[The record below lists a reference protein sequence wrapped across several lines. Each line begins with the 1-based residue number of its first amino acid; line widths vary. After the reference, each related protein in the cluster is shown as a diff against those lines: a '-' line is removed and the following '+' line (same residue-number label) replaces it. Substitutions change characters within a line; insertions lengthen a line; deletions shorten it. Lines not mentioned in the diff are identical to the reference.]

1 MLPESVE
8 HVETPTAQP
17 HYLTQGDR
25 QLFTWHHPAKPNVRR
40 GAGVV
45 LCAPIGSEY
54 ICAYRAWRILAERLA
69 GVGFDVFRFD
79 YEGTGDSAGYPEE
92 PDRLQAWLCNIQCV
106 LTEAHRVTGSKE
118 VTLIGLRIGATLALE
133 AAAAR
138 GGVARLVLWS
148 PFRSGRSYVRELKA
162 FASISQKDYV
172 TQDGADILA
181 AGYILPA
188 AIARA
193 LEGLDLNSLSTAP
206 APNVLLLEH
215 DNRSPDPAI
224 RQRLECLGSRV
235 QSVRPSGTATMLEQ
249 AALSKV
255 PDAAID
261 AITSWLAAWPSPG
274 RLSASVRENRSA
286 NASLADGPHY
296 QERGVRFGPADRLF
310 GILSTP
316 KSVSAAPAVILLNTG
331 IEYRVGPHRLYVPLA
346 RELAARGHVVF
357 RYDLGGL
364 GDSAPPPGAA
374 ENVVYPDHAVDDA
387 REAIALIRKLAPGR
401 RVILAGLC
409 SGAWHAFCAAKDGLH
424 VDGIVSVNPPL
435 YLRDGGEKTTR
446 NPEYQQIGFY
456 RRAMHDPAKWRRVLR
471 GRSAYRNFVR
481 FAGSY
486 VRWKASSWLGAASR
500 GRLLD
505 GLARDLNFIS
515 ARGITSLFVF
525 SRGDTGLEYFR
536 IQGEPA
542 LRRRH
547 VRNRIRHIVVDGA
560 GHTFS
565 PPAAQQS
572 LREVLID
579 FAVRLDP
586 SRRSHD
592 MSCKVR
598 QP

>member
-409 SGAWHAFCAAKDGLH
+409 SGAWHAFCAAKDGLQ

>member
-1 MLPESVE
+1 MLLESAE
-8 HVETPTAQP
+8 YVETPTAQP
-17 HYLTQGDR
+17 HYLTQGGR
-25 QLFTWHHPAKPNVRR
+25 QLFTWHHPARPGARR
-40 GAGVV
+40 GAGIV

-69 GVGFDVFRFD
+69 GIGFDVFRFD
-79 YEGTGDSAGYPEE
+79 YEGTGDSAGDPEE
-92 PDRLQAWLCNIQCV
+92 PDRLQAWLRNIECV
-106 LTEAHRVTGSKE
+106 VTEAQRVTGSNE
-118 VTLIGLRIGATLALE
+118 VALIGLRIGATLALE
-133 AAAAR
+133 AAAAH
-138 GGVARLVLWS
+138 GGVERLVLWS

-162 FASISQKDYV
+162 FASISHKDYV
-172 TQDGADILA
+172 THEGADILA

-193 LEGLDLNSLSTAP
+193 LEKLDLNSLSTAP
-206 APNVLLLEH
+206 SRNVLLLEH
-215 DNRSPDPAI
+215 DNRSSDPTI

-235 QSVRPSGTATMLEQ
+235 QCVRPTGTATMLEQ

-261 AITSWLAAWPSPG
+261 AIASWFADWPSPG
-274 RLSASVRENRSA
+274 SSTAGAGEERCDTT
-286 NASLADGPHY
+286 SLAEGPHY

-316 KSVSAAPAVILLNTG
+316 LSVSAAPAVIFLNTG

-357 RYDLGGL
+357 RYDLGGI
-364 GDSAPPPGAA
+364 GDSTPPPGAA
-374 ENVVYPDHAVDDA
+374 ENVVYPTHAVDDA
-387 REAIALIRKLAPGR
+387 REAIAFIRKQAPGR

-409 SGAWHAFCAAKDGLH
+409 SGAWHAFCAAKDGLQ

-435 YLRDGGEKTTR
+435 YLRDSVPKTTR
-446 NPEYQQIGFY
+446 TTEYQEIGSY
-456 RRAMHDPAKWRRVLR
+456 RRAMRDPARWRRVLR
-471 GRSAYRNFVR
+471 GRSAYQNFVR
-481 FAGSY
+481 FAGAY
-486 VRWKASSWLGAASR
+486 VRWKASGWLGAAFG

-505 GLARDLNFIS
+505 GLARDLNAIS
-515 ARGITSLFVF
+515 ARGLTSLFVF
-525 SRGDTGLEYFR
+525 ASGDAGLEYFQ
-536 IQGEPA
+536 IQGQPF
-542 LRRRH
+542 LRRRQARERIQH
-547 VRNRIRHIVVDGA
+547 VVVNGA

-565 PPAAQQS
+565 PPLAQQS

-586 SRRSHD
+586 YRESHD

>member
-1 MLPESVE
+1 MLLESVE
-8 HVETPTAQP
+8 CGETPTARP
-17 HYLTQGDR
+17 HYLTQGER
-25 QLFTWHHPAKPNVRR
+25 QLFTWHYPARPSARR

-79 YEGTGDSAGYPEE
+79 YEGTGDSAGDPEE
-92 PDRLQAWLCNIQCV
+92 PDRLQAWLRNIECV
-106 LTEAHRVTGSKE
+106 VTEAQRVSGSNE
-118 VTLIGLRIGATLALE
+118 VALIGLRIGATLALE

-138 GGVARLVLWS
+138 GGVERLVLWS

-162 FASISQKDYV
+162 FASISHKDYIAHE
-172 TQDGADILA
+172 GADILA

-215 DNRSPDPAI
+215 DNRSPDRAI

-235 QSVRPSGTATMLEQ
+235 HCIRPSGTATMLEQ

-255 PDAAID
+255 PEAAID
-261 AITSWLAAWPSPG
+261 AIANWLVAWPSPG
-274 RLSASVRENRSA
+274 GLSAGVCENTSA
-286 NASLADGPHY
+286 NASLAHGPHY
-296 QERGVRFGPADRLF
+296 QERGVFFGPADRLF

-316 KSVSAAPAVILLNTG
+316 KSVCTAPAVILLNTG

-357 RYDLGGL
+357 RYDLGGI
-364 GDSAPPPGAA
+364 GDSVPPPGAS
-374 ENVVYPDHAVDDA
+374 ENDAYPAHAVDDV
-387 REAIALIRKLAPGR
+387 REAIALVREQAPGR
-401 RVILAGLC
+401 RIILVGLC
-409 SGAWHAFCAAKDGLH
+409 SGAWHAFCAARDGLQ
-424 VDGIVSVNPPL
+424 VDAIFSVNPPL
-435 YLRDGGEKTTR
+435 FLRDGWPKTTR
-446 NPEYQQIGFY
+446 TSKYQEIGSY
-456 RRAMHDPAKWRRVLR
+456 RLALRDPARWRKVLR
-471 GRSAYRNFVR
+471 GRSAYGNFVR
-481 FAGSY
+481 FAVAY
-486 VRWKASSWLGAASR
+486 LKWKMLGLIGATFG

-505 GLARDLNFIS
+505 GLARDLNAIT

-525 SRGDTGLEYFR
+525 SSGDNGLEYFR
-536 IQGEPA
+536 IQGGPA

-547 VRNRIRHIVVDGA
+547 VRKRIRHIVVDGA

-565 PPAAQQS
+565 PPAAQQL
-572 LREVLID
+572 LRDVLID

-586 SRRSHD
+586 SRGSHD

-598 QP
+598 QS

>member
-1 MLPESVE
+1 MLLESVE

-17 HYLTQGDR
+17 HYLTEGER
-25 QLFTWHHPAKPNVRR
+25 PLFTWHHPAKPNVRR

-79 YEGTGDSAGYPEE
+79 YEGTGDSAGDPEE
-92 PDRLQAWLCNIQCV
+92 PDRLQAWLRNIQCV
-106 LTEAHRVTGSKE
+106 LTEAQRVTGWNE
-118 VTLIGLRIGATLALE
+118 VALIGLRIGATLALE

-162 FASISQKDYV
+162 FASISHKDYV
-172 TQDGADILA
+172 TTQGGAGILA

-188 AIARA
+188 AIAGA

-235 QSVRPSGTATMLEQ
+235 LCVRPSGTATMLEQ
-249 AALSKV
+249 VALSKV
-255 PDAAID
+255 PDASID
-261 AITSWLAAWPSPG
+261 AITSWLTDWPSPG
-274 RLSASVRENRSA
+274 RMSPGVRGKSDNV
-286 NASLADGPHY
+286 SLAHGLNY

-310 GILSTP
+310 GILTAP
-316 KSVSAAPAVILLNTG
+316 NSVSTAPAVILLNTG

-346 RELAARGHVVF
+346 RELAARGHVVL
-357 RYDLGGL
+357 RYDLGGI

-374 ENVVYPDHAVDDA
+374 ENVAYPAHALDDA
-387 REAIALIRKLAPGR
+387 REAIAFVSKQAPGR

-409 SGAWHAFCAAKDGLH
+409 SGAWHAFCAAKDGLQ

-435 YLRDGGEKTTR
+435 YLRDRAPKTTQK
-446 NPEYQQIGFY
+446 PEYQEIGSY
-456 RRAMHDPAKWRRVLR
+456 RRALRDPARWRKVLR
-471 GRSAYRNFVR
+471 GRSAYWSFVR
-481 FAGSY
+481 FAGAY
-486 VRWKASSWLGAASR
+486 VKWKTSGWLGAAFG

-505 GLARDLNFIS
+505 GLARDLNAIT
-515 ARGITSLFVF
+515 ARGVTSLFVF
-525 SRGDTGLEYFR
+525 SSGDTGLEYFR

-547 VRNRIRHIVVDGA
+547 VRKRIRHIVVDGA